1 MLFRIFKKIKISE
14 RVEGESACSAGV
26 LITLVGCYITPLLL
40 SPYPKSRILG

>member
-40 SPYPKSRILG
+40 SKYL